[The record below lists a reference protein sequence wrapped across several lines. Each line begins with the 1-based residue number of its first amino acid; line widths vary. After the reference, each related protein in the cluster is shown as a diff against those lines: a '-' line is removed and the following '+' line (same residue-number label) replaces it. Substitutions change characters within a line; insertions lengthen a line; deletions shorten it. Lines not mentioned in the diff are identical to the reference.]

1 MIPSPQYYLANWIY
15 PESFANLL
23 KFRDDLIERLN
34 DNKLSKTE
42 REITIEN
49 IHESDES
56 LKEIIKRRQ
65 AAFGSNFEMIDEMK
79 TFKPYKDTS
88 GKQHKKRGDIALFHG
103 KNIEWEKII
112 ISLPAKD
119 ETASYE
125 LKVRIK
131 STRESES
138 FSLKE
143 FGFWNNRD
151 NKPNRLFVALKALA
165 NVKSTIG
172 HEGNKDELIRFGKTV
187 STLGKLLNR
196 QLGIDGSPF
205 NKKELLWSPKFK
217 IKPDKDE
224 GFITRDS
231 KTVPYEDWMESDEDL
246 MN

>member
-103 KNIEWEKII
+103 KNIEWEKVI
-112 ISLPAKD
+112 ISLPAK
-119 ETASYE
+119 EWTASYE
-125 LKVRIK
+125 LRVRIK
-131 STRESES
+131 GKQRSEP
-138 FSLKE
+138 FGLKE
-143 FGFWNNRD
+143 FGFWNLRGK
-151 NKPNRLFVALKALA
+151 KPTMLFVTLQALA

-172 HEGNKDELIRFGKTV
+172 HEGNKDEMRRFGKSV
-187 STLGKLLNR
+187 SALGKLLNR
-196 QLGIDGSPF
+196 QLGINGSPF
-205 NKKELLWSPKFK
+205 NTKELHWTPKFK
-217 IKPDKDE
+217 IEIEKDE
-224 GFITRDS
+224 DFISRDS
-231 KTVPYEDWMESDEDL
+231 KTVHHENWMSSEEDL

>member
-1 MIPSPQYYLANWIY
+1 MIPSPQYYLVNWIY
-15 PESFANLL
+15 PESFDNLL
-23 KFRDDLIERLN
+23 KFRNDLIARLN
-34 DNKLSKTE
+34 DNKLSDTE

-49 IHESDES
+49 ISESDKS
-56 LKEIIKRRQ
+56 LREIIKIRQ
-65 AAFGSNFEMIDEMK
+65 SAFGDFELTDEMK

-103 KNIEWEKII
+103 KNIKWEKVI

-143 FGFWNNRD
+143 FGFWNKRD

-165 NVKSTIG
+165 NIKSMLSL
-172 HEGNKDELIRFGKTV
+172 EEMV
-187 STLGKLLNR
+187 SFL
-196 QLGIDGSPF
+196 
-205 NKKELLWSPKFK
+205 
-217 IKPDKDE
+217 
-224 GFITRDS
+224 
-231 KTVPYEDWMESDEDL
+231 
-246 MN
+246 